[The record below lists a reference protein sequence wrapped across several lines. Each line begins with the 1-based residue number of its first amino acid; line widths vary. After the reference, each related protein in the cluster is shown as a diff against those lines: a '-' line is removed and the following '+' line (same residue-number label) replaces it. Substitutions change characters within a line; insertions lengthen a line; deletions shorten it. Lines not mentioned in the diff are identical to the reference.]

1 MRLRLVPSVVIFILL
16 AGVAFG
22 AEVNLTADSMRY
34 DSKKG
39 LFFGEGN
46 VRLSRAGLVLVARL
60 VEGDMEGKRVRFIGD
75 VRADGKWDDDVVELA
90 CEEVATGFEQTRNYR
105 FSGGV
110 RGRFGKRMIDA
121 DLMVLSGDAF
131 SVDKVRSFVDD
142 DLRVFLSASSID
154 GHIAK
159 GAVTDV
165 TARGGVVVKSS
176 PKKDLPT
183 TIKGAR
189 AVYSKDR
196 GSIVVSGG
204 VTAVQGDRTLRAES
218 LVYFLSSGKIEAVG
232 KPQIVFPLK
241 GSSEP

>member
-159 GAVTDV
+159 EIG
-165 TARGGVVVKSS
+165 
-176 PKKDLPT
+176 
-183 TIKGAR
+183 R
-189 AVYSKDR
+189 AHV
-196 GSIVVSGG
+196 
-204 VTAVQGDRTLRAES
+204 
-218 LVYFLSSGKIEAVG
+218 
-232 KPQIVFPLK
+232 
-241 GSSEP
+241 